1 MMLAAA
7 EERDAVVPA
16 EQAASLARWQM
27 PVFDVSGTANVQ
39 DALPTAAQMEAVEA
53 AAYQEGFERGR
64 SEGHAAGNRA
74 VQAEAQRLRGL
85 IEQIARPLAHLDD
98 EVEHVLL
105 DLAVAVARRLLGEE
119 LTLAPERVATIA
131 RDALLALPPYV
142 RDVRLHLHPEDAAL
156 VGAQLTPPPEAQNF
170 RVVTDPALARG
181 DCRLFTESAQIDAR
195 LDARLNVIA
204 QSLSGESA

>member
-1 MMLAAA
+1 MLLNASD
-7 EERDAVVPA
+7 EMDTVLPA
-16 EQAASLARWQM
+16 DQAASLARWQM
-27 PVFDVSGTANVQ
+27 PVFDVSGNTHVQ

-53 AAYQEGFERGR
+53 AAYQEGFERGHG
-64 SEGHAAGNRA
+64 EGYAAGNRA
-74 VQAEAQRLRGL
+74 TQAEAQRLRGL

-98 EVEHVLL
+98 EVEHVLME
-105 DLAVAVARRLLGEE
+105 LAVAVARRLLGEE

-142 RDVRLHLHPEDAAL
+142 RDVRLHLHPEDVAL
-156 VGAQLTPPPEAQNF
+156 VGTQLTPPPEAQNF
-170 RVVTDPALARG
+170 RVILDPALARG

-195 LDARLNVIA
+195 LNARLDVIA